1 MTRRVLVVFL
11 YFLLLGLQHEGYRHG
26 FDHLRAQLA
35 QAHER
40 ALQLPAGPC
49 DECALLAGA
58 AHAATGAVAALAA
71 TPQAHVVP
79 TARPRAHIPLLVRAY
94 AARAPPLFV

>member
-1 MTRRVLVVFL
+1 MPRRVLLVGL

-40 ALQLPAGPC
+40 ALQLPAEPC

-58 AHAATGAVAALAA
+58 AHAATADILASAA
-71 TPQAHVVP
+71 TSQVDVP
-79 TARPRAHIPLLVRAY
+79 STARPIAHTPRLVQAY

>member
-1 MTRRVLVVFL
+1 MPRRVLLVVL
-11 YFLLLGLQHEGYRHG
+11 YFLLLGLQHEAYRHG

-40 ALQLPAGPC
+40 AVQLPADPC

-58 AHAATGAVAALAA
+58 AHAATGHILASAA
-71 TPQAHVVP
+71 TTQVDVP
-79 TARPRAHIPLLVRAY
+79 STARPSAHTPRLVHAY